1 MVDES
6 PAATSV
12 RSATDCAVCRRSVLV
27 GEPLTPFHDPKGDR
41 HVAVCELCR
50 DRARSRGWTHAGEPV
65 RRRGSGRLRVEHVG
79 GNDGPATI
87 LALAPDPAVDSAPAF
102 TPPQAAI
109 LERAIGL
116 DAQPVDPP
124 AHASDLIDRLR
135 RQDVELEC
143 LRRDLNP
150 ARRAE
155 EQRIA
160 ERQQAQIREL
170 RGELHERDRRIE
182 QLQRARHDETS
193 PMRMSGHALNA
204 FNQSRD
210 LERMARI
217 ARTLGEPIVNVHD
230 EGAGI
235 PRRVR
240 ITMAWDIAWYEFT
253 VKLDLGAGRASVHET
268 GAGGEPSVL
277 PLERRRA
284 NACWSGS
291 GLKLS

>member
-1 MVDES
+1 MADES
-6 PAATSV
+6 HAATIV

-27 GEPLTPFHDPKGDR
+27 GEPLTPFHDARGDR
-41 HVAVCELCR
+41 HVPVCELCR
-50 DRARSRGWTHAGEPV
+50 DSARARGWTHAGEPV
-65 RRRGSGRLRVEHVG
+65 RRRGSTRLRVEHVP
-79 GNDGPATI
+79 GNDGPATT
-87 LALAPDPAVDSAPAF
+87 LALAPAAEPSVNAP
-102 TPPQAAI
+102 QVAI

-116 DAQPVDPP
+116 DAQPAVPP
-124 AHASDLIDRLR
+124 APAADLVERLR
-135 RQDVELEC
+135 RQDIELER

-160 ERQQAQIREL
+160 EHQQAQIREL
-170 RGELHERDRRIE
+170 RSELHARDARIE

-193 PMRMSGHALNA
+193 PMRMSGHALHA

-230 EGAGI
+230 EGPGI

-240 ITMAWDIAWYEFT
+240 ITLSWDIAWYEFM

-268 GAGGEPSVL
+268 GTGGEPSVL
-277 PLERRRA
+277 PTERRRA
-284 NACWSGS
+284 NARWSGS
-291 GLKLS
+291 GLKLA

>member
-27 GEPLTPFHDPKGDR
+27 GEPLTPFHDARGDR
-41 HVAVCELCR
+41 HVPVCELCR
-50 DRARSRGWTHAGEPV
+50 DRARERGWIHAGEPV
-65 RRRGSGRLRVEHVG
+65 RRRGSTRLRVEHVR
-79 GNDGPATI
+79 GNDGPATT
-87 LALAPDPAVDSAPAF
+87 LALAPEPEPTMNAP
-102 TPPQAAI
+102 QVAI

-116 DAQPVDPP
+116 DARSIEPP
-124 AHASDLIDRLR
+124 AQLGDLVERLR
-135 RQDVELEC
+135 RQDIELDRM
-143 LRRDLNP
+143 RREINP

-155 EQRIA
+155 EQRLA
-160 ERQQAQIREL
+160 ERQQAELREL
-170 RGELHERDRRIE
+170 RGELHARDLRIE

-217 ARTLGEPIVNVHD
+217 ARTLGDPIVNVHD

-240 ITMAWDIAWYEFT
+240 ITLSWDIAWYEFV

-268 GAGGEPSVL
+268 GTGGDANVL

-284 NACWSGS
+284 NARWSGS